1 VELSLA
7 LCYSEYRKSL
17 KWDIMAILN
26 THAVV
31 KKFTQHGFT
40 EEHAEL
46 IVDAI
51 NDQSDQLATKNDLAM
66 LKTELKADIL
76 NLELKLESKIEH
88 EISTLRGEIKDIKID
103 LLKWIIPLFLT
114 ILISNLGGLI
124 ALLK

>member
-1 VELSLA
+1 
-7 LCYSEYRKSL
+7 
-17 KWDIMAILN
+17 MAILN

-66 LKTELKADIL
+66 LKTEIKGDINELKAELKADITEVKA
-76 NLELKLESKIEH
+76 ELKAD
-88 EISTLRGEIKDIKID
+88 ISLLKEEMKEVKID
-103 LLKWIIPLFLT
+103 LLKWFIPLILT
-114 ILISNLGGLI
+114 VLISNIAILI
-124 ALLK
+124 ALFK

>member
-1 VELSLA
+1 
-7 LCYSEYRKSL
+7 
-17 KWDIMAILN
+17 MAILN

-66 LKTELKADIL
+66 LKTELKAEIL
-76 NLELKLESKIEH
+76 EVKTELKA
-88 EISTLRGEIKDIKID
+88 EIKDTKID
-103 LLKWIIPLFLT
+103 LLKWMIPFFLT
-114 ILISNLGGLI
+114 IIGLI
-124 ALLK
+124 ITAFFKH

>member
-1 VELSLA
+1 
-7 LCYSEYRKSL
+7 
-17 KWDIMAILN
+17 MAILN

-66 LKTELKADIL
+66 LKAELKADITNVRAEISEVRSDL
-76 NLELKLESKIEH
+76 KAEILKVKSELKE
-88 EISTLRGEIKDIKID
+88 EIKETKVD
-103 LLKWIIPLFLT
+103 LVKWFIPLILT
-114 ILISNLGGLI
+114 VLISNIAILI
-124 ALLK
+124 ALFK

>member
-1 VELSLA
+1 
-7 LCYSEYRKSL
+7 
-17 KWDIMAILN
+17 MAILN

-66 LKTELKADIL
+66 LKTEINAKIIEIKS
-76 NLELKLESKIEH
+76 ELKE
-88 EISTLRGEIKDIKID
+88 EIKDIKID
-103 LLKWIIPLFLT
+103 LLKWMIPFFLT
-114 ILISNLGGLI
+114 IIGLI
-124 ALLK
+124 ITAFFKH

>member
-1 VELSLA
+1 
-7 LCYSEYRKSL
+7 
-17 KWDIMAILN
+17 MAILN

-66 LKTELKADIL
+66 LKTEIKGDINELKAELKADIIEVKT
-76 NLELKLESKIEH
+76 ELKAD
-88 EISTLRGEIKDIKID
+88 ISLLKEEMKEVKID
-103 LLKWIIPLFLT
+103 LLKWFIPLILT
-114 ILISNLGGLI
+114 VLISNIAILI
-124 ALLK
+124 ALFK

>member
-1 VELSLA
+1 
-7 LCYSEYRKSL
+7 
-17 KWDIMAILN
+17 MAILN

-66 LKTELKADIL
+66 LKAELKADITEVRAEIL
-76 NLELKLESKIEH
+76 EVRSDLKAEILGVKSELKE
-88 EISTLRGEIKDIKID
+88 EIKDTKID
-103 LLKWIIPLFLT
+103 LVKWFVPLILT
-114 ILISNLGGLI
+114 VLISNIAILI
-124 ALLK
+124 ALFK

>member
-1 VELSLA
+1 
-7 LCYSEYRKSL
+7 
-17 KWDIMAILN
+17 MAILN

-66 LKTELKADIL
+66 LKTELKAEIL
-76 NLELKLESKIEH
+76 EVKTELKA
-88 EISTLRGEIKDIKID
+88 EIKDTKID
-103 LLKWIIPLFLT
+103 LVKWFVPLILT
-114 ILISNLGGLI
+114 VLISNIAILI
-124 ALLK
+124 ALFK

>member
-1 VELSLA
+1 
-7 LCYSEYRKSL
+7 
-17 KWDIMAILN
+17 MAILN

-66 LKTELKADIL
+66 LKAKLKADIS
-76 NLELKLESKIEH
+76 NLEFKLES
-88 EISTLRGEIKDIKID
+88 EIKAINTN
-103 LLKWIIPLFLT
+103 II
-114 ILISNLGGLI
+114 
-124 ALLK
+124 

>member
-1 VELSLA
+1 
-7 LCYSEYRKSL
+7 
-17 KWDIMAILN
+17 MAILN

-66 LKTELKADIL
+66 LKTEIKGNINELKAELKADITEVKV
-76 NLELKLESKIEH
+76 ELKAD
-88 EISTLRGEIKDIKID
+88 ISLLKEEMKEVKID
-103 LLKWIIPLFLT
+103 LLKWFIPLILT
-114 ILISNLGGLI
+114 VLISNIAILI
-124 ALLK
+124 ALFK